1 MKSYTVNIPGFTIG
15 GDDAYAAIETVC
27 ATYGKTV
34 AILGGETALAKAR
47 PALEAA
53 LQKTSLELT
62 DWRMYGKECSFA
74 NAERLAE
81 IPTVADADM
90 LFAVGGGKAIDT
102 VKVIAGELQKPFFT
116 FPTIAATCA
125 AVTSIAAVYLEDHRF
140 DRAYDANHPPVH
152 TFINERIIGSAPAQY
167 LWAGIGDS
175 VAKYYESRLSARDR
189 SILHSNQ
196 VGVTLSGM
204 CAEPLMQ
211 SAVTGYKDA
220 QAGKTSEA
228 LRQTILNVIVS
239 TGFASIF
246 LEPDY
251 NTAVAHSLTY
261 GLVELPQVEAN
272 HMHGELVSYGVLVLL
287 AMDGADDEL
296 AKVYDF
302 NRAMQ
307 LPTCLADIDVTV
319 DELEPALTRA
329 LQTFDLNV
337 MPYKVD
343 KEMYRNAIL
352 ALEEYD
358 RSRKEVVGA

>member
-1 MKSYTVNIPGFTIG
+1 
-15 GDDAYAAIETVC
+15 
-27 ATYGKTV
+27 
-34 AILGGETALAKAR
+34 
-47 PALEAA
+47 
-53 LQKTSLELT
+53 
-62 DWRMYGKECSFA
+62 MYK
-74 NAERLAE
+74 R
-81 IPTVADADM
+81 
-90 LFAVGGGKAIDT
+90 
-102 VKVIAGELQKPFFT
+102 Q
-116 FPTIAATCA
+116 
-125 AVTSIAAVYLEDHRF
+125 
-140 DRAYDANHPPVH
+140 VH

-307 LPTCLADIDVTV
+307 LPTCLADVDVTV
-319 DELEPALTRA
+319 DELEPVLTRA

-358 RSRKEVVGA
+358 RSRKEVIGA